1 MPLVS
6 NFTAQKVK
14 CSIQDFFSKCD
25 QIYNGK
31 LHFLCSASMRDMESI
46 SRVYSFIN
54 SKRIFQAL
62 DDYFY
67 FAVANLFNFLKFALA
82 VTIKI
87 AFSR

>member
-1 MPLVS
+1 
-6 NFTAQKVK
+6 
-14 CSIQDFFSKCD
+14 
-25 QIYNGK
+25 
-31 LHFLCSASMRDMESI
+31 MESI